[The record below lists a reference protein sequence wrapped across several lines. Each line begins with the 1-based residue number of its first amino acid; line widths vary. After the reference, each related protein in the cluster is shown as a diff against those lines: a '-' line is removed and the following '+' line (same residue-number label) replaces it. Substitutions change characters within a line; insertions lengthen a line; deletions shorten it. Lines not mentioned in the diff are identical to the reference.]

1 MRADKSQLQAAYN
14 ELTKPVNTSDKTPA
28 SIKEYNKAIAQINS
42 QINNAKSEAN
52 SVLQN
57 DNPTV
62 NAVKEALRKI
72 QAIQPEVTKAVNLL
86 HQKAD
91 NSELVNAKQRLQQA
105 VDSTPSTTGMTQ
117 QSVQNYN
124 VKQAAQA
131 ELQTAEQ
138 VIANGDANVQQISA
152 EKIKLIKLYKH

>member
-62 NAVKEALRKI
+62 NAVRKLL
-72 QAIQPEVTKAVNLL
+72 EKSKLFNLKL
-86 HQKAD
+86 
-91 NSELVNAKQRLQQA
+91 LKQ
-105 VDSTPSTTGMTQ
+105 ST
-117 QSVQNYN
+117 YY
-124 VKQAAQA
+124 
-131 ELQTAEQ
+131 
-138 VIANGDANVQQISA
+138 
-152 EKIKLIKLYKH
+152 IKSRQ

>member
-1 MRADKSQLQAAYN
+1 MHQPVKFLMKTKVEEATTALNKAKNDLRADKSQLQAAYN

-124 VKQAAQA
+124 VK
-131 ELQTAEQ
+131 TS
-138 VIANGDANVQQISA
+138 GTS
-152 EKIKLIKLYKH
+152 

>member
-62 NAVKEALRKI
+62 NAVKEALKN
-72 QAIQPEVTKAVNLL
+72 P
-86 HQKAD
+86 
-91 NSELVNAKQRLQQA
+91 SY
-105 VDSTPSTTGMTQ
+105 ST
-117 QSVQNYN
+117 
-124 VKQAAQA
+124 
-131 ELQTAEQ
+131 
-138 VIANGDANVQQISA
+138 
-152 EKIKLIKLYKH
+152 

>member
-62 NAVKEALRKI
+62 NAVKEALRKS
-72 QAIQPEVTKAVNLL
+72 KLFNLKL
-86 HQKAD
+86 
-91 NSELVNAKQRLQQA
+91 LKQ
-105 VDSTPSTTGMTQ
+105 ST
-117 QSVQNYN
+117 YY
-124 VKQAAQA
+124 
-131 ELQTAEQ
+131 
-138 VIANGDANVQQISA
+138 
-152 EKIKLIKLYKH
+152 IKSRQ

>member
-14 ELTKPVNTSDKTPA
+14 ELTKPVNTL
-28 SIKEYNKAIAQINS
+28 IKHQLVLKNIIKAIAQINS

-86 HQKAD
+86 HQK
-91 NSELVNAKQRLQQA
+91 
-105 VDSTPSTTGMTQ
+105 
-117 QSVQNYN
+117 
-124 VKQAAQA
+124 
-131 ELQTAEQ
+131 QT
-138 VIANGDANVQQISA
+138 IAN
-152 EKIKLIKLYKH
+152 